1 MNREGGD
8 GFFEAGTPGR
18 GTPPACCYNIWMCL
32 SPKTGFTFT
41 NNDGDFFYNGPQ
53 KPLGCY
59 NCPTG
64 ICCLPCPVLKCPFPL
79 SNIFPSVC
87 SFLSTCCQLPYGI
100 CTGPGVVRCLS
111 VLPMGC
117 VFWQSFCQLVSCQTG
132 KKNAQCYPICC
143 IFNKELYNAYVYG
156 SLVYTV
162 NGLLASTLFGSQYN
176 PYIPQAVLDSTE
188 SCCPMGLLGYELV
201 YPNWVSC
208 FCCYSRFSTAPRPGR
223 DGVSYCYAS
232 KDTVP
237 EVMWR
242 GRRCGCD
249 GGSDQPIAD
258 YGFWAWPKG
267 TGRPDARGR
276 PDHLP
281 PLPGQRLGTWDQ
293 THLPAQYGSPEAHTD
308 KLIINYHGGAYILLG
323 GIDQSIVATQLVQAT
338 GCVVLTP
345 DYKRAPETQWGGSK
359 ALDTDVYNPQD
370 DDSPLAVA
378 RYVLKEACYT
388 WEGDKIVGKRYGPEN
403 VFVTGDSAGGNLTL
417 STLSSVGGIGSDDDK
432 KLYPPI
438 YCEDGT
444 TPISVKLA
452 GMALQSPWCDLR
464 TGVSSHAPDATVEVG
479 VDNPPSSTFF
489 YDDRTFATTALGY
502 DNSSMMDNNP
512 ENGINSSRQKMEC
525 DYLPVV
531 GIAASAEIFRTGY
544 PGSRLTGRY
553 NRAPPYAALLKEK
566 KTFLTKEQWYGQ
578 SKYQSPVLMTPED
591 AVQAMPK
598 NVWLVT
604 GLYEVLKSQ
613 QDHVATT
620 FKAAGLMPTIG
631 FDLNTPEDVPKDPKK
646 SVGVQVV
653 PPISHDWGVFGVPPD
668 YAPLLATNISKG
680 NFILGVLE
688 KQKQEGNCN

>member
-1 MNREGGD
+1 
-8 GFFEAGTPGR
+8 
-18 GTPPACCYNIWMCL
+18 
-32 SPKTGFTFT
+32 
-41 NNDGDFFYNGPQ
+41 
-53 KPLGCY
+53 
-59 NCPTG
+59 
-64 ICCLPCPVLKCPFPL
+64 
-79 SNIFPSVC
+79 
-87 SFLSTCCQLPYGI
+87 
-100 CTGPGVVRCLS
+100 
-111 VLPMGC
+111 
-117 VFWQSFCQLVSCQTG
+117 
-132 KKNAQCYPICC
+132 
-143 IFNKELYNAYVYG
+143 
-156 SLVYTV
+156 
-162 NGLLASTLFGSQYN
+162 
-176 PYIPQAVLDSTE
+176 
-188 SCCPMGLLGYELV
+188 MGLLGYELV
-201 YPNWVSC
+201 YPNWASC

-323 GIDQSIVATQLVQAT
+323 GIDQSIVATQLVQVPPPASPPPPSSASPPSPPTPSPPAT
-338 GCVVLTP
+338 PATDPASPPTGHRLRRPHARLQAGARDAVGASWACIGRFSQLASAEPRLPLGC
-345 DYKRAPETQWGGSK
+345 RGSK

-525 DYLPVV
+525 DSLPVV

-553 NRAPPYAALLKEK
+553 NRAPPYAPLLKANRWVCGAHSR
-566 KTFLTKEQWYGQ
+566 EQRLFTTVAVNRRRRP
-578 SKYQSPVLMTPED
+578 SSPRSSGT
-591 AVQAMPK
+591 ARAS
-598 NVWLVT
+598 T
-604 GLYEVLKSQ
+604 R
-613 QDHVATT
+613 
-620 FKAAGLMPTIG
+620 
-631 FDLNTPEDVPKDPKK
+631 
-646 SVGVQVV
+646 
-653 PPISHDWGVFGVPPD
+653 
-668 YAPLLATNISKG
+668 AP
-680 NFILGVLE
+680 
-688 KQKQEGNCN
+688 C